1 MCRIIYIDDKYY
13 LILTKAITPENIIDK
28 FNKDSGMTPKSFA
41 DIYVKKIINSIL
53 SGAINL
59 NEKYIKYYADE
70 YDSFSEF
77 LYKKELFDEDFIFK
91 ISLKDNEILWQLNF
105 SYSIESL
112 IGYENENLS
121 IINQAL
127 GETINEN

>member
-1 MCRIIYIDDKYY
+1 M
-13 LILTKAITPENIIDK
+13 TPENIINK
-28 FNKDSGMTPKSFA
+28 FDKDSGMTPKSFA
-41 DIYVKKIINSIL
+41 DIYVKKIIHGTL
-53 SGAINL
+53 GGAINL

-70 YDSFSEF
+70 YYSFSEF
-77 LYKKELFDEDFIFK
+77 LYKKELFDENFVFK
-91 ISLKDNEILWQLNF
+91 ISLNDNESLWQLNF

-127 GETINEN
+127 GEAINEN